1 VVPSR
6 RQDAA
11 GGLFG
16 MARGELDEAADVVGA
31 VGLDEV
37 TGRVAVDEL
46 RELCLRREGKN
57 EERCKRLRKG

>member
-1 VVPSR
+1 
-6 RQDAA
+6 
-11 GGLFG
+11 